1 MRIVLYYPVKSI
13 HFAECFYYPLWL
25 GYTVKIVMSPKIS
38 FILANVNESVIRSQV
53 EKYYNLSVQ
62 HYADTKD
69 WYVSEFH
76 ETAKFCHAVNPKFT
90 LIQWCGVIAALSP
103 STSWDKNVYYAIKLA
118 ELTQAEISEPD
129 TLYNFG
135 VRAMY
140 RLSLKKSLQIL
151 SIEQNELQ
159 ESAILKILNAPK
171 TSHFF
176 LNGLY
181 PNQETGSTIDSHMAQ
196 IFCPDLKG
204 SLSPTLA
211 AYRESEKIFNRIAR
225 EKGLLS
231 HQLQAMV
238 WCAKVYGV
246 PRPKQLK
253 LDINLV

>member
-1 MRIVLYYPVKSI
+1 
-13 HFAECFYYPLWL
+13 
-25 GYTVKIVMSPKIS
+25 MSPKIS
-38 FILANVNESVIRSQV
+38 FTLQNVDERVIRSQV
-53 EKYYNLSVQ
+53 EKYYNLSVK

-69 WYVSEFH
+69 WYISEFH
-76 ETAKFCHAVNPKFT
+76 ETVKFCHGVNPKFS

-103 STSWDKNVYYAIKLA
+103 STSWEKNQFYAIKLA
-118 ELTQAEISEPD
+118 ELTQAEISDPD
-129 TLYNFG
+129 TLYDSG
-135 VRAMY
+135 VRCMY

-151 SIEQNELQ
+151 SIEQDELQ
-159 ESAILKILNAPK
+159 ESTILKILNAPK

-196 IFCPDLKG
+196 IFAPEIRG
-204 SLSPTLA
+204 SLSPTVA
-211 AYRESEKIFNRIAR
+211 AYREAEIIFNRIAR

-231 HQLQAMV
+231 HELQAMV

-253 LDINLV
+253 LDLNLV

>member
-1 MRIVLYYPVKSI
+1 
-13 HFAECFYYPLWL
+13 
-25 GYTVKIVMSPKIS
+25 MSPKTS
-38 FILANVNESVIRSQV
+38 FTLAHIDETVFRSQV
-53 EKYYNLSVQ
+53 EKYLKIAEE
-62 HYADTKD
+62 HYHETKY
-69 WYVSEFH
+69 WYTNEFH
-76 ETAKFCHAVNPKFT
+76 KTAQFCHHVNPKFSI
-90 LIQWCGVIAALSP
+90 IQWSGVVAALSP
-103 STSWDKNVYYAIKLA
+103 STSWDKNVFYAIKLA
-118 ELTQAEISEPD
+118 ELTQAVISEPD
-129 TLYNFG
+129 TLYDSGIRCMF
-135 VRAMY
+135 
-140 RLSLKKSLQIL
+140 RLSLQKSLKIL
-151 SIEQNELQ
+151 SVAQDDLQ
-159 ESAILKILNAPK
+159 ESAILKILHAPK

-181 PNQETGSTIDSHMAQ
+181 PEQETGSTIDSHMAQ

-204 SLSPTLA
+204 SLAPTVA